1 MGAAVAGSG
10 KWRGLPLSTAR
21 LTLRPAR
28 AADAAQ
34 IVALAGDFEVSR
46 TLARMPHPYTA
57 DHAQAW
63 LQAAMDGTDETCADL
78 VLDRNDTFIGAITF
92 RELHASPLIGYWLGR
107 PFWGQGLMS
116 EALKAALGWFF
127 AVTDHETLEAEVM
140 TGNAASLAA
149 LRRQGFR
156 ETGTGTCASL
166 ATGTAAA
173 SIRTRLERAR
183 FLESSDA

>member
-1 MGAAVAGSG
+1 MGAAESGG
-10 KWRGLPLSTAR
+10 KWQGLPLATPR

-28 AADAAQ
+28 AADAAD
-34 IVALAGDFEVSR
+34 IVPLAGDIEVSR
-46 TLARMPHPYTA
+46 TLARVPHPYTA

-63 LQAAMDGTDETCADL
+63 LQAAMDGTDLTTINL
-78 VLDRNDTFIGAITF
+78 VLDRNDAFIGSITF

-127 AVTDHETLEAEVM
+127 AVTDHEALEAEVM

-149 LRRQGFR
+149 LRRLGFR